1 MEIIQQPDILSFA
14 GNVNDFVIEDVTK
27 SLVFKLSVDDVVVVN
42 EVYVADGGM
51 VRVPMKDIVGC
62 FLSISV
68 PRSDLDYMIQSLA
81 VKKFKAEIEDTVVE
95 FTAVK
100 GGISNVSESSTVF
113 LKTQWLTLQ
122 PQEKRIV
129 THQPEY
135 LSYYAAETC
144 FVKMTVYFSDGLENE
159 TLLALEAG
167 NLYTVDVS
175 YLKISGKFERVVGCY
190 DVWVE
195 NEAGQRLTYVQRYIL
210 SQSNTETNVYLFENT
225 LGGIDSVVFTG
236 KFMEKI
242 QTEGIVTTV
251 LDESTDSDID
261 LNFSCE
267 QNTGFI
273 PSIDYARWLRGFFVS
288 KQRYHVS
295 GALRRIYLRESEN
308 GFTKNSLNDFT
319 FEFFYSKQ
327 TKYDVVTRNRDELPC
342 LLEFPEVNSFPF
354 LAPRLAEFPIAVVAD
369 DLMLPV
375 QYAFENAWRRISV
388 AAIAQAVSRETIDN
402 INLSSYWKKT
412 ELVREGLYLKFLDK
426 YIRVKFADRAGN
438 AERWAGHLF
447 RDKMDQAVRE
457 FDDVRFN
464 SIQSTKFASGFDGFG
479 YMIDEKGF
487 GELLGLR
494 LREFLEVP
502 ELRFNRIDVVSGEL
516 WNAVAFGLIESV
528 DTEKQVVSLKLEDGE
543 MSGIRVNDICRGL
556 FHNLTGNA
564 DGSVI
569 DACGFS
575 TLPGFSTSY
584 FTPVEILD
592 NGKRFRYEL
601 KEGTTVH
608 PCSSMKYVTYGNFTD
623 KDRRASAYLTKTYKR
638 YLKGVRTWEVG
649 AGNIAMQFGN
659 LSGLNVGGVDMSGY
673 SAYLNNVYFTGTLQ
687 WTPEQLEEIKGQ
699 DGYSVTLTTY
709 DMSIGVDAE
718 GNINQAL
725 YDVENVSTGE
735 KLVSSANKQVVN
747 TRYKIQ
753 TIIQAYKGGKRLIF
767 SETPGAGVYSVAF
780 ASRGCNFIFNNDI
793 ITVTGITADT
803 AFVEMEVNCEG
814 NVVFEK
820 RFSLV
825 KVYDGASG
833 DWISH
838 VFKKSNSRPVTPVST
853 SSIPEGWEDA
863 PGGDGRWWMSKATVN
878 GLTGKAGE
886 WSGAVQVTAEDG
898 VDGAYTDFKFR
909 KSASMMEVPVIDRNA
924 RVPAGW
930 SDEPPVLSPGEFLWM
945 SKAEVDAYD
954 KLKGTWSVPVRIS
967 GERGER
973 GQQGLQGL
981 QGERGE
987 RGIQGPTG
995 QNGKT
1000 SYFHIKYSSKENGDP
1015 MTEIPSA
1022 YIGTYVDY
1030 DPLDSTLYTRYTWH
1044 RFEGLQGAKGDQG
1057 IPGVGVDG
1065 KTSYLHI
1072 KYSNDGGK
1080 TFTGNNGETAGD
1092 WIGVCTD
1099 FNLDDPATVGA
1110 YAWSKV
1116 KGDKGEKGDQGLQGL
1131 RGLQG
1136 ERGLQGVAGPRG
1148 LDGQTSYFHIKYSA
1162 VVAPTTASQMTETP
1176 SEYIGTYVDYTQA
1189 DSSDPLKYTWAR
1201 FKGLQGNN
1209 GERGIPGV
1217 NGVDGKTS
1225 YLHIKYSNDGGV
1237 RFTDN
1242 NGETPGDWIGVCTDF
1257 NLNDPSTVSS
1267 YTWSKVKGADGD
1279 ILSVPWL
1286 SDWDSNKIEIG
1297 GEYVVSPKMF
1307 SGTRGSDGK
1316 LTGVVFGRGVIEIDG
1331 VKKTGVFGL
1340 KDGNI
1345 TFSIDENGDAFYG
1358 GSINVNNKFIVNDQG
1373 NLECKEAKISGEV
1386 NATSGVFG
1394 GSIQTTLKK
1403 IKESD
1408 ATHNG
1413 SVSFWLMNDL
1423 QVDASGDCDVY
1434 LPNELSYVGKRCM
1447 IVNTAQG
1454 LSRVPITTYIKVQ
1467 GASRILGVSLSQTQI
1482 DNGEY
1487 CNKIGFFGGYV
1498 ELLGV
1503 VISVGTST
1511 EITKVCHWMVIGMS
1525 GTYLDTYLTT

>member
-27 SLVFKLSVDDVVVVN
+27 SLVFKLSVDNVVVVN

-51 VRVPMKDIVGC
+51 VRVPMKDIVDC

-68 PRSDLDYMIQSLA
+68 PRSDLDYIIQSLA

-144 FVKMTVYFSDGLENE
+144 FVKMTVYFSDGSENE
-159 TLLALEAG
+159 TLLSLEAG

-195 NEAGQRLTYVQRYIL
+195 NEAGERLTYVQRYIL

-242 QTEGIVTTV
+242 QTEGTVTTV

-388 AAIAQAVSRETIDN
+388 AAIAQAVSRETINN

-426 YIRVKFADRAGN
+426 YIRVKLADQAGD

-543 MSGIRVNDICRGL
+543 MSGIRVNDICRGV

-584 FTPVEILD
+584 FTPVEIFD

-608 PCSSMKYVTYGNFTD
+608 PCPAMKYVTYGNFTD
-623 KDRRASAYLTKTYKR
+623 KNRRASAYSTKIYKR

-735 KLVSSANKQVVN
+735 KLVSSVNKQVVN

-753 TIIQAYKGGKRLIF
+753 TIIQACKGGKRLIF
-767 SETPGAGVYSVAF
+767 SETPAAGVYSVAF

-803 AFVEMEVNCEG
+803 AFIEMEVNCEG

-825 KVYDGASG
+825 KVYD
-833 DWISH
+833 
-838 VFKKSNSRPVTPVST
+838 
-853 SSIPEGWEDA
+853 
-863 PGGDGRWWMSKATVN
+863 
-878 GLTGKAGE
+878 
-886 WSGAVQVTAEDG
+886 
-898 VDGAYTDFKFR
+898 
-909 KSASMMEVPVIDRNA
+909 
-924 RVPAGW
+924 
-930 SDEPPVLSPGEFLWM
+930 
-945 SKAEVDAYD
+945 
-954 KLKGTWSVPVRIS
+954 
-967 GERGER
+967 

-995 QNGKT
+995 QNGQT

-1015 MTEIPSA
+1015 MTETPSA

-1030 DPLDSTLYTRYTWH
+1030 DPLDSNLYTRYTWH

-1065 KTSYLHI
+1065 KTSYLHV

-1080 TFTGNNGETAGD
+1080 TFTDNNGETAGD

-1148 LDGQTSYFHIKYSA
+1148 SDGQTSYFHIKYSA

-1242 NGETPGDWIGVCTDF
+1242 NGENPGDWIGVCTDF

-1373 NLECKEAKISGEV
+1373 NLECKEAKISGEI

-1454 LSRVPITTYIKVQ
+1454 LSRVPVSTYIKAQ

-1482 DNGEY
+1482 DNNEY

-1503 VISVGTST
+1503 VISVGIPI